1 MELQEHHRGRQSL
14 FALPTPAPAPTPTVT
29 QTAQLKKV
37 PNNIK
42 IMVYITALLAISSL
56 LSGAYAVWQGAG
68 AVCYKWPL
76 CSEYIIPKYT
86 NQWIHM
92 AHRLI
97 SLGLLFALFF
107 SPPDYIQGDSVRIM
121 YVHVPSSF
129 IALGCFGFIGIASIL
144 NLIFKIKFM
153 PLIAKSLAP
162 VGCLFSI
169 VSIVTGSLWG
179 KPTWGIWW
187 VWDARLTSMGILLLF
202 YLAYIFTWRFVNSF
216 EKANKI
222 SSVIGIIGLFN
233 LPIIKYSVDWWN
245 TLHQPSSITLT
256 SAPTIHYTMLI
267 PLIIMLLGMIVYSL
281 IIFLMRYKTEV
292 MKFKLDKKKS
302 KN

>member
-1 MELQEHHRGRQSL
+1 MFKNFFPNKILSL
-14 FALPTPAPAPTPTVT
+14 
-29 QTAQLKKV
+29 
-37 PNNIK
+37 NNN
-42 IMVYITALLAISSL
+42 LFS
-56 LSGAYAVWQGAG
+56 
-68 AVCYKWPL
+68 
-76 CSEYIIPKYT
+76 
-86 NQWIHM
+86 
-92 AHRLI
+92 
-97 SLGLLFALFF
+97 GLLIAMILVILVGLTYALFI

-129 IALGCFGFIGIASIL
+129 LALGCFGFIGIASIL

-153 PLIAKSLAP
+153 TLMAKSLAP

-187 VWDARLTSMGILLLF
+187 VWDARLTSTGILLLF